1 MIGNSQKNKIL
12 YKSRSTNKEFF
23 MEDKVLEI
31 ISKVT
36 KFTISELKT
45 KSAENSLWDSL
56 KHMEIVLALEEA
68 FDITFGNDDIAE
80 ARTVNKMIETVK
92 NKAEQ

>member
-1 MIGNSQKNKIL
+1 
-12 YKSRSTNKEFF
+12 